1 MYDRSSGAVTL
12 SSTIRLLYALR
23 LIFYRSL
30 ALDIEDRELSS
41 LLSSKEG
48 SQESLAAAIKV
59 QQTLKAWIRHG
70 KCNNFD
76 TCPSPSRGVL
86 SDAKST
92 IFSRHSSRLRGA
104 IFKEGQSSV
113 QTNHL
118 ESHSPVSKF
127 VEELSI
133 KIIWTNNRL
142 RIDYFLYNYTK
153 K

>member
-12 SSTIRLLYALR
+12 SSTKRLLYALR

-70 KCNNFD
+70 KCYFD
-76 TCPSPSRGVL
+76 TPSPSRGVL

-92 IFSRHSSRLRGA
+92 ILSRHSSRLRGA

-133 KIIWTNNRL
+133 KII
-142 RIDYFLYNYTK
+142 
-153 K
+153 